1 VTKTGFS
8 RRILPF
14 IAVAGITLSACG
26 SANPIASADEA
37 FRFNGASYSISDL
50 DALNDAL
57 VAVGQYTAENG
68 ILRQQDVATTLGVL
82 IRYEAYRQFIAENN
96 LEETDA
102 DRQAVEDEANSD
114 PNFASYPEAL
124 RTTLLNLNVSDRVA
138 ERITAPTS
146 SELKKLYDKMPASA
160 GVLCLSH
167 ILVDTEEEAR
177 DVLKELNSGE
187 KFADVAAAR
196 STEPGADQSGG
207 ALKNG
212 EEDCSALGELQQS
225 FDGDFMVGAVD
236 AKPGVPSG
244 PVKSQFGWHIIL
256 SHAFDDIKE
265 SATRVV
271 AANPG
276 AVLLSGYLAGANVTV
291 NSKYGSW
298 NSATGQI
305 N

>member
-1 VTKTGFS
+1 MTKTVFS

-14 IAVAGITLSACG
+14 IAVAGVALSACG
-26 SANPIASADEA
+26 SANPIASADDA
-37 FRFNGASYSISDL
+37 FRFNGTSYSISDL
-50 DALNDAL
+50 DELNAAL
-57 VAVGQYTAENG
+57 VSVGQYTEENG
-68 ILRQQDVATTLGVL
+68 TLRQQDVATTLAVL
-82 IRYEAYRQFIAENN
+82 IRYEAYRQYIAENG
-96 LEETDA
+96 LKETDA
-102 DRQAVEDEANSD
+102 DRQAVEDQANQD

-124 RTTLLNLNVSDRVA
+124 RTTLLSLNVSDLVA
-138 ERITAPTS
+138 ERISAPTS

-167 ILVDTEEEAR
+167 ILVDSESEAR
-177 DVLKELNSGE
+177 DVLKELNSGAD
-187 KFADVAAAR
+187 FADVAATR

-225 FDGDFMVGAVD
+225 FDADFMVGAVA

-244 PVKSQFGWHIIL
+244 PVQSQFGWHIIL
-256 SHAFDDIKE
+256 SHAFDDIEE

-271 AANPG
+271 ASNPG
-276 AVLLSGYLAGANVTV
+276 AVMLSGYLAGANVTV
-291 NSKYGSW
+291 NSKYGTW